1 MLNSS
6 TDVVPLKCLRVPMRR
21 CPSYH
26 WRFKRRS
33 WTKGQA
39 RESDQREV
47 FEETRQAQGWGGGTS
62 KGEDTEERKRGSEK
76 GHDSKIGK
84 ALIIG
89 HLLPESLLT
98 LTYTISLLSP
108 S

>member
-1 MLNSS
+1 MAMLNSS

-47 FEETRQAQGWGGGTS
+47 FEETRQAQGCGGGLPRERTQR
-62 KGEDTEERKRGSEK
+62 KGKEGRRKDMIPR
-76 GHDSKIGK
+76 
-84 ALIIG
+84 
-89 HLLPESLLT
+89 
-98 LTYTISLLSP
+98 
-108 S
+108 

>member
-1 MLNSS
+1 MAMLNSS

-47 FEETRQAQGWGGGTS
+47 FEETRQAQGWGGGDFQGRGHRG
-62 KGEDTEERKRGSEK
+62 KEKRVGERT
-76 GHDSKIGK
+76 
-84 ALIIG
+84 
-89 HLLPESLLT
+89 
-98 LTYTISLLSP
+98 
-108 S
+108 